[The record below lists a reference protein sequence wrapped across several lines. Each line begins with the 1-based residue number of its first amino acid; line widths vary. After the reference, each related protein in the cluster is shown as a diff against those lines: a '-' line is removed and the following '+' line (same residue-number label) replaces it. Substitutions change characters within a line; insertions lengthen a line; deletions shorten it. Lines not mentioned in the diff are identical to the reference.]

1 MTDKPARKIV
11 ILGALSAMAVQ
22 SARRFAAE
30 GASFTLVARDTALL
44 EREAQDL
51 GARGAARVD
60 IVAADLTDTAD
71 ADGLLR
77 QAAGKMGGLDT
88 VLLFYGV
95 LGDQARAETD
105 ADHAGTIIAVNYSSA
120 AQWVLAAARILE
132 QMDAPGGRVLLT
144 ASSVAGDRGRR
155 SNYVYGS
162 AKAGLSVLMQGL
174 AHKWAAM
181 PNAPRAVNLRL
192 GFVDTPMTAD
202 VEKTAKPLWA
212 TPERIALIV
221 ERCVKRP
228 GPPTVY
234 APWFWRW
241 VMVLIRLMP
250 SPVFNKVN
258 L

>member
-1 MTDKPARKIV
+1 MTDNPARKIV

-51 GARGAARVD
+51 SARGAARVD
-60 IVAADLTDTAD
+60 VVAADLTDTRD

-77 QAAGKMGGLDT
+77 RAADSMGGLDT

-95 LGDQARAETD
+95 LGDQARAEAD
-105 ADHAGTIIAVNYSSA
+105 ADHAETIIAVNYSSA
-120 AQWVLAAARILE
+120 AHWVLAAARVLE
-132 QMDAPGGRVLLT
+132 TMEGPNRVLLT

-155 SNYVYGS
+155 SNFVYGS

-181 PNAPRAVNLRL
+181 PDAPRAVNLRL
-192 GFVDTPMTAD
+192 GFVDTPMTAG
-202 VEKTAKPLWA
+202 VMRRGRKPHTASLG
-212 TPERIALIV
+212 RQ
-221 ERCVKRP
+221 
-228 GPPTVY
+228 
-234 APWFWRW
+234 
-241 VMVLIRLMP
+241 
-250 SPVFNKVN
+250 
-258 L
+258 

>member
-1 MTDKPARKIV
+1 MTDNPARKIV

-22 SARRFAAE
+22 SARRFAAQ

-51 GARGAARVD
+51 SARGAAHVD
-60 IVAADLTDTAD
+60 VVAADLTDTAD

-95 LGDQARAETD
+95 LGDQAQAETD
-105 ADHAGTIIAVNYSSA
+105 RDHAETIIAVNYSSA
-120 AQWVLAAARILE
+120 AHWVLAAARILE
-132 QMDAPGGRVLLT
+132 TMDGPNRVLLT

-155 SNYVYGS
+155 SNFVYGS

-181 PNAPRAVNLRL
+181 PDAPRAVNLRL
-192 GFVDTPMTAD
+192 GFVDTPMTAG